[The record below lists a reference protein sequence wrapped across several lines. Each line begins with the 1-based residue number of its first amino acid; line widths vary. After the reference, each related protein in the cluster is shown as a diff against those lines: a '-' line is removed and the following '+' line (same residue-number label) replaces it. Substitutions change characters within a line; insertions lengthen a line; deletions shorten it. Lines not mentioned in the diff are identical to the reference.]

1 MQFRLVVSLHLA
13 LAGAATAQVGIGP
26 QPAPPPP
33 PIPAPRDVRF
43 DGTIALAV
51 DATDTRHKVFQVHE
65 VIPVQ
70 APGDLIL
77 LYPEWETSSHAA
89 TASVKSLA
97 GLVIHAGGRRIEW
110 QRDPVDPHAFHV
122 AVPGDAPS
130 VELDFQYLSPAS
142 ARSGAMVITPDLA
155 NVQWQSML
163 LYPAGWFARDLA
175 IAATLT
181 LPAGFRAATSLV
193 VDHVAGGTIAFRP
206 TDLETL
212 VDAPVYAGR
221 YVKQLELAA
230 GPPITLDLLAD
241 APADLEIPA
250 GELAKLR
257 ALVEQTRR
265 LFRAQHYDRYH
276 FLVSLSD
283 SLPSGGGLEH
293 LESSENNLPAGY
305 FLDLAHQLPNRDLL
319 AHEYVH
325 SWNGRF
331 RQPADLWTPNFNVAM
346 RNSLLWVYEGQTE
359 LWGRVLG
366 ARAGLRTQQDTLDQI
381 ALDAATAARRIG
393 RSWKSLQDSTNDPLF
408 VAGHPIDWHDWQRRE
423 DYYPEGVMLWLD
435 IDGRIRQQTGG
446 KKSLDDVARG
456 LFGIHDGSRV
466 TVTYTFADVC
476 AALDHVAPGD
486 WATLLR
492 QRLDRHDDRGLL
504 DGLTRGG
511 YRLVYTDTP
520 TEAFRQAELDGGA
533 IDLSDSIGLTVT
545 PAGIVRSVA
554 WHGPAFVAG
563 ITLGARLV
571 SVNGKPYD
579 PEALKAAIQASTTT
593 PLDVACEANGR
604 AQTVR
609 IDYRGTLRY
618 PRLVRIAGTPDLLG
632 QLLAPLR
639 R

>member
-1 MQFRLVVSLHLA
+1 MQFRLVVLLPVA
-13 LAGAATAQVGIGP
+13 LSGAAAAQVGIGP

-33 PIPAPRDVRF
+33 PIPAPRDASF

-51 DATDTRHKVFQVHE
+51 DATDTRQKVFRVHE

-89 TASVKSLA
+89 TASVSRLA
-97 GLVIHAGGRRIEW
+97 GLMIHAVGQRIEW
-110 QRDPVDPHAFHV
+110 RRDPVDPHAFHI
-122 AVPGDAPS
+122 AVPVGAPR

-142 ARSGAMVITPDLA
+142 TRSGATVITPDLA
-155 NVQWQSML
+155 NVQWHSML

-193 VDHVAGGTIAFRP
+193 VDHAAGGTIAFRP
-206 TDLETL
+206 TNLEAL
-212 VDAPVYAGR
+212 VDSPVYAGR
-221 YVKQLELAA
+221 YVKQLELAS
-230 GPPITLDLLAD
+230 GPAVTLDLLAD

-283 SLPSGGGLEH
+283 RLPSGGGLEH

-331 RQPADLWTPNFNVAM
+331 RQPADLWTPNFNVPM
-346 RNSLLWVYEGQTE
+346 RNSLLWVYEGLTE
-359 LWGRVLG
+359 FWGRVLG

-408 VAGHPIDWHDWQRRE
+408 VAGHPIDWRDWQRRE

-435 IDGRIRQQTGG
+435 IDGRIRQQTAGN
-446 KKSLDDVARG
+446 KSLDDVARS
-456 LFGIHDGSRV
+456 LFGIHDASRV
-466 TVTYTFADVC
+466 TVTYTFADIC
-476 AALDHVAPGD
+476 AALEQVAPDD

-520 TEAFRQAELDGGA
+520 TEAFRQAEVDGGA
-533 IDLSDSIGLTVT
+533 IDLSDSIGLAIT

-554 WHGPAFVAG
+554 WNGPAFVSG
-563 ITLGARLV
+563 ITPGAHLV

-579 PEALKAAIQASTTT
+579 PELLKAAIQASATT
-593 PLDVACEANGR
+593 PLDVACEEPGR
-604 AQTVR
+604 ARTVR
-609 IDYRGTLRY
+609 IDYRGSLRY
-618 PRLVRIAGTPDLLG
+618 PRLARIAGTPDRLG
-632 QLLAPLR
+632 QLLAPLLR
-639 R
+639 